1 METTVLHG
9 RYQIIRVLGAGGFGQ
24 TYLAND
30 IQRPE
35 ISPCVVKQFKPASQD
50 PKFLKVAR
58 RLFTTEV
65 DVLQRLGRHDQV
77 PTFYD
82 SFEENF
88 EFYFVQEF
96 VDGNPLSDELDDI
109 KQMTEAQVIEL
120 IRDVLGI
127 LDFVHSQRVIHRDIK
142 PENLIRRKADGRFVL
157 IDFGAVKE
165 IQTQIIDPLEQTKLT
180 VGIGTEGY
188 TPSEQLGGKPRYC
201 SDIYALG
208 ITSIQ
213 ALTGLQPYQ
222 LQEDLATGEIIW
234 RDRAAVSIG
243 CALILDRMIRFHFS
257 NRYQS
262 AQDVLQALDKLATL
276 PTDLTSIPESQLYN
290 TLGLEEPGA
299 NRRSAPSQR
308 AVVKQRFLRG
318 AKAVAIAT
326 VSVSAAVLGIRQ
338 LGWFQSFELVA
349 YDRIV
354 QLSPNENTD
363 SRLLLVGITE
373 DNLRELQRPT
383 PSDESLARVI
393 QNLQQHNPRVI
404 GIDLYRELPQ
414 DPGREAFL
422 ETLNAPN
429 IIAITKL
436 EDNGDSGIDPPPGVP
451 DERIGFNDFPIDADG
466 VLRRNL
472 LLGRTSY
479 GKFYH
484 SFALQIA
491 RTYLAP
497 FEIYLQNNPQNTQ
510 ELQLGEVPM
519 PRLTPNAGGYQHEDA
534 EGYQILLDYRA
545 ESNAVPMVSFVDVL
559 NDTVDPGL
567 IQDKAILIGTTAP
580 SSRDFFPTPYS
591 AGRTEDVEMPGVM
604 VHAQMVSHLLDIAF
618 QERSLIWFLPEWGE
632 IAYIVVCAIAGSVV
646 TLFVRHPMTLAIA
659 SISMILAISGTAF
672 FMFAQQGW
680 IPVVAPAIATLLAG
694 SVVVAYRAYT
704 TQQEHDAVTQFLKQN
719 NAETLFT
726 GQDPPQQ

>member
-30 IQRPE
+30 TQRPE

-50 PKFLKVAR
+50 PKFLQVAR
-58 RLFTTEV
+58 RLFNTEV
-65 DVLQRLGRHDQV
+65 DVLQRLGQHDQI

-96 VDGNPLSDELDDI
+96 VDGTALCDELDQI
-109 KQMTEAQVIEL
+109 RQMAEEQVIEL
-120 IRDVLGI
+120 LRDVLGI
-127 LDFVHSQRVIHRDIK
+127 LEFVHSQRVIHRDVK
-142 PENLIRRKADGRFVL
+142 PENLIRRKSDGKFVL

-165 IQTQIIDPLEQTKLT
+165 IQTQIVSTNEQTKLT

-208 ITSIQ
+208 VTSIQ

-222 LQEDLATGEIIW
+222 MQEDLATGEIIW
-234 RDRAAVSIG
+234 RDRASVSIG
-243 CALILDRMIRFHFS
+243 FSLILDRMVRFHFS

-262 AQDVLQALDKLATL
+262 ADEVLQALDKLSNL
-276 PTDLTSIPESQLYN
+276 PTDMTSIPESQLYD
-290 TLGLEEPGA
+290 TLGIEDPSHQRPGVSP
-299 NRRSAPSQR
+299 RDIL
-308 AVVKQRFLRG
+308 KQRVIRG

-326 VSVSAAVLGIRQ
+326 VAVSGTVLGIRQ
-338 LGWFQSFELVA
+338 LGWLQRFELVA

-354 QLSPNENTD
+354 QLSPGEPTD
-363 SRLLLVGITE
+363 SRLLVVGITE

-383 PSDESLARVI
+383 PSDESLATVI
-393 QNLQQHNPRVI
+393 QNLQQYNPRVI

-414 DPGREAFL
+414 DPGRDAFL
-422 ETLNAPN
+422 EAIDAPN

-436 EDNGDSGIDPPPGVP
+436 EDRGDRGIDAPPGVP
-451 DERIGFNDFPIDADG
+451 PEQIGFNDFPIDADG

-472 LLGRTSY
+472 LFGRASDNTP
-479 GKFYH
+479 YH
-484 SFALQIA
+484 SFALQVA

-497 FEIYLQNNPQNTQ
+497 FEIYLQNNPDNPQ

-519 PRLTPNAGGYQHEDA
+519 PRLIPHAGGYQREDT

-545 ESNAVPMVSFVDVL
+545 ENNAVPVLSFVDIL
-559 NDTVDPGL
+559 NGNFEPDLVEDR
-567 IQDKAILIGTTAP
+567 AILIGTVAP

-591 AGRTEDVEMPGVM
+591 AGRSEDVEMSGVM
-604 VHAQMVSHLLDIAF
+604 IHAQMVSHLLDIAF
-618 QERSLIWFLPEWGE
+618 EERSLIWFLPEWGE
-632 IAYIVVCAIAGSVV
+632 IAYIILCSIAGGTVA
-646 TLFVRHPMTLAIA
+646 LFVRHPIPLAI
-659 SISMILAISGTAF
+659 SGISLVLAISGTAF
-672 FMFAQQGW
+672 FMFAQQAW
-680 IPVVAPAIATLLAG
+680 IPVVAPAIATLLSGGA
-694 SVVVAYRAYT
+694 VMTYRAYT
-704 TQQEHDAVTQFLKQN
+704 AQQEHDAVTQFLKQN
-719 NAETLFT
+719 SAETLFT
-726 GQDPPQQ
+726 GQKPRKQ